1 MKTIQHAARM
11 IACRYFICMK
21 IPLSELLSDL
31 IKRSPEHFEL
41 LAGDGKNRPNEQRIT
56 TNTPINTI

>member
-1 MKTIQHAARM
+1 M